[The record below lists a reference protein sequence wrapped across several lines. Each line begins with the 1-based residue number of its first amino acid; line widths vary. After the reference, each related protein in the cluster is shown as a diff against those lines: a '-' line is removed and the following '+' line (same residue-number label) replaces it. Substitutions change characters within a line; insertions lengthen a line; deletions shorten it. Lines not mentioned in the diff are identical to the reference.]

1 MSETEA
7 HVNEATATDS
17 SALPEG
23 RLDEP
28 RLVIET
34 GPAARVA
41 GIVGPVLQGLG
52 FRLVRAKIS
61 GGSPPTLQIMAERPD
76 GSFGIDECE
85 AASRAISPV
94 LDVED
99 PITGAYNLEMSSPGI
114 DRPLVRLS
122 DFHRWA
128 GHDVKVDMAVPVDGR
143 KRFRGILVGAKGE
156 EALLRLPDVA
166 AGAPDTVALPISDIG
181 DARLVMTDALIREA
195 LRRDKALRE
204 GAGIDEDDI
213 DFADIGEVPLDG
225 DDADENADD
234 DMFVGGEGV
243 APRVVPPKKMPVKQK
258 SKPMLKPKG
267 AAKPGKK
274 SNAKRK
280 SHAKETH

>member
-1 MSETEA
+1 MSELEA
-7 HVNEATATDS
+7 RADETND
-17 SALPEG
+17 LPEHGPETG

-28 RLVIET
+28 RLVIEA

-41 GIVGPVLQGLG
+41 AIVAPVLQGLG

-85 AASRAISPV
+85 TASRAISPV

-114 DRPLVRLS
+114 DRPLVRIS
-122 DFHRWA
+122 DFERWA
-128 GHDVKVDMAVPVDGR
+128 GHDVKIEMAVPLDGR
-143 KRFRGILVGAKGE
+143 KRFRGILIGARGE
-156 EALLRLPDVA
+156 EALLRLPDA
-166 AGAPDTVALPISDIG
+166 PAGAPDTVALPIADIG
-181 DARLVMTDALIREA
+181 EARLVMTDALIREA

-213 DFADIGEVPLDG
+213 DSADIGEVPLD
-225 DDADENADD
+225 DDGADE
-234 DMFVGGEGV
+234 DMYVGGEGV
-243 APRVVPPKKMPVKQK
+243 APRVLPPKKMPVRGKQK

-280 SHAKETH
+280 STAKETH

>member
-1 MSETEA
+1 MSEQNITAEQA
-7 HVNEATATDS
+7 NEAATT
-17 SALPEG
+17 PES

-28 RLVIET
+28 RLVTET

-52 FRLVRAKIS
+52 FRLVRVRLS
-61 GGSPPTLQIMAERPD
+61 GREGITLQIMAERPD
-76 GSFGIDECE
+76 GSFGIEECE

-99 PITGAYNLEMSSPGI
+99 PISGAYTLEMSSPGI

-122 DFHRWA
+122 DFERWA
-128 GHDVKVDMAVPVDGR
+128 GHEVKVEMAVPLEGR
-143 KRFRGILVGAKGE
+143 KRFRGMLTGAQNG
-156 EALLRLPDVA
+156 EALVRLPDA
-166 AGAPDTVALPISDIG
+166 PAGTPDLFALPIADIG
-181 DARLVMTDALIREA
+181 EARLVMTEALIREA

-213 DFADIGEVPLDG
+213 DTADLGDALEDETDG
-225 DDADENADD
+225 DEDASEEA
-234 DMFVGGEGV
+234 GE
-243 APRVVPPKKMPVKQK
+243 ASPTRAIPPKKMPVRGKVK
-258 SKPMLKPKG
+258 AKPAFKPKG

-280 SHAKETH
+280 SFAKEIH

>member
-1 MSETEA
+1 MSENDVIAES
-7 HVNEATATDS
+7 VQK
-17 SALPEG
+17 EG

-28 RLVIET
+28 RLVTEA

-41 GIVGPVLQGLG
+41 GIVAPVLEGLG
-52 FRLVRAKIS
+52 FRLVRVRIS

-99 PITGAYNLEMSSPGI
+99 PISGAYNLEMSSPGI
-114 DRPLVRLS
+114 DRPLVRVS
-122 DFHRWA
+122 DFERWA
-128 GHDVKVDMAVPVDGR
+128 GHDVKVEMAVPVNGR
-143 KRFRGILVGAKGE
+143 KRFRGILLGAKGE
-156 EALLRLPDVA
+156 EALVRLPDA
-166 AGAPDTVALPISDIG
+166 PADSPDTAGLPISDIG
-181 DARLVMTDALIREA
+181 EARLVMTDALIREA

-213 DFADIGEVPLDG
+213 DTADLGDVPLD
-225 DDADENADD
+225 DEDAAGEEN
-234 DMFVGGEGV
+234 EGTV
-243 APRVVPPKKMPVKQK
+243 AVRVVPPKKMPIRG
-258 SKPMLKPKG
+258 KPKG

-274 SNAKRK
+274 SNARRR
-280 SHAKETH
+280 STF

>member
-1 MSETEA
+1 MSEHEA
-7 HVNEATATDS
+7 HATNASGT
-17 SALPEG
+17 PEG

-28 RLVIET
+28 RLVTES

-41 GIVGPVLQGLG
+41 AIVGPVLEGLG

-76 GSFGIDECE
+76 GGFGIDECE
-85 AASRAISPV
+85 TASRAISPV

-114 DRPLVRLS
+114 DRPLVRVS
-122 DFHRWA
+122 DFERWA
-128 GHDVKVDMAVPVDGR
+128 GHDLKVEMAVPVDGR
-143 KRFRGILVGAKGE
+143 KRFRGILVGTRGGE
-156 EALLRLPDVA
+156 GESAEALVRLPDA
-166 AGAPDTVALPISDIG
+166 PADTPDTVALPIADIG
-181 DARLVMTDALIREA
+181 EARLVMTDALIRDA

-204 GAGIDEDDI
+204 SAGLEEDEVDGADLSD
-213 DFADIGEVPLDG
+213 VPLDDEDG
-225 DDADENADD
+225 EEADESLAQ
-234 DMFVGGEGV
+234 
-243 APRVVPPKKMPVKQK
+243 RVVPPKKMPVRGKPK
-258 SKPMLKPKG
+258 AKASPGPMLKPKG

-280 SHAKETH
+280 SIAKETP

>member
-1 MSETEA
+1 MSDTETHATEA
-7 HVNEATATDS
+7 NDVTEA
-17 SALPEG
+17 

-28 RLVIET
+28 RLVIEA

-41 GIVGPVLQGLG
+41 GIVGPVLEGLG
-52 FRLVRAKIS
+52 FRLVRVRVS

-99 PITGAYNLEMSSPGI
+99 PISGAYNLEMSSPGI

-122 DFHRWA
+122 DFQRWA
-128 GHDVKVDMAVPVDGR
+128 GHDAKIEMAVPHEGR
-143 KRFRGILVGAKGE
+143 KRFRGFLAGVEGVNALV
-156 EALLRLPDVA
+156 RLPDA
-166 AGAPDTVALPISDIG
+166 PAGTPGTVALPIADIG

-213 DFADIGEVPLDG
+213 DTADLGDVPFDGE
-225 DDADENADD
+225 DADENADD

-243 APRVVPPKKMPVKQK
+243 APRVIPPKKMPVK

-280 SHAKETH
+280 SYAKETH

>member
-1 MSETEA
+1 MSDTEA
-7 HVNEATATDS
+7 HAIDATTP
-17 SALPEG
+17 PEG

-28 RLVIET
+28 RLVIEA

-41 GIVGPVLQGLG
+41 AIVGPVLQGLG

-99 PITGAYNLEMSSPGI
+99 PISGAYNLEMSSPGI

-122 DFHRWA
+122 DFQRWA
-128 GHDVKVDMAVPVDGR
+128 GHDVKIEMAVPHEGR
-143 KRFRGILVGAKGE
+143 KRFRGILAGAEGTN
-156 EALLRLPDVA
+156 ALVRLPD
-166 AGAPDTVALPISDIG
+166 APADAPGTVALPITDIG
-181 DARLVMTDALIREA
+181 DARLVMTEALIRDA

-204 GAGIDEDDI
+204 GAGIEEDDI
-213 DFADIGEVPLDG
+213 DTADIGDVPLDG
-225 DDADENADD
+225 DDDENGDD

-243 APRVVPPKKMPVKQK
+243 APRVIPPKKMPVKQK

-280 SHAKETH
+280 SYAKETH